1 MSPMLED
8 LKSATR
14 LLWKDKSFTAT
25 VLLTLALCIGGNVAI
40 FTVVYAVLLK
50 PLPLPAADRIL
61 LMYNAYPAA
70 TGGDSS
76 RGATAV
82 PDYYDRL
89 ESLTVFKEQALYQ
102 ASGFMIGGSGS
113 AELVRGLSV
122 TPSFFRLA
130 GVPARLGRVFVDA
143 EGEIGNEQKVVLSS
157 AFWQRLY
164 GGDPSVVGQDL
175 LINDRPHQIVGV
187 MPTDFTFSNQDV
199 QLWAPLAFSAEQK
212 SDDRRH
218 SNSWQMLGRL
228 SPGSTLT
235 QAQAQIDRL
244 NETNLDRFPQYKE
257 LLIDADFHTVV
268 VPFQDALVRDF
279 RSVLYLLWG
288 GALFVLLIGG
298 VNVAN
303 LVLIRS
309 NVRLKELGIR
319 HALGAS
325 RGRLARQ
332 LLTESVLLTLLAA
345 VLGLVIGLWSL
356 QLLGALGAD
365 ELPRGGEIALDRIA
379 VLLTLGLAGLL
390 GLALGLVP
398 VVSMSPDNL
407 QSVLRQ
413 ETRNG
418 TPSSRVQSFRTT
430 LVTAQIAVA
439 FVLIIG
445 ALLMFVS
452 FQRLLSIDPG
462 FRADHL
468 LTARVSLPAVRY
480 PSDESRRTFAE
491 RALERLRRVPGVI
504 DASLTSAIPFGNDF
518 SYRVIRA
525 VGYEPDPGES
535 LIAPSSIVV
544 DARYFETMQVP
555 LLEGRFFDARDTAD
569 SMPAI
574 IIDDKLARKFWGTQ
588 SPIGGQMYADVEL
601 TEETTLHTVIGV
613 VVEHTLYGVV
623 DVPAQIGAYFF
634 PHAQQPIRAQTFTI
648 RTRDDPQV
656 MVNTVRAEVSALDPE
671 LPPLLAQTMEELIS
685 KHLMTRR
692 TPMLIAVAFAAIALL
707 LSIIGIYGLLAY
719 RVTQRTRE
727 FGVRLALGSTVD
739 QLFRL
744 VLFDG
749 AQVLGVGLT
758 FGVAGSFLL
767 RNVVASQLY
776 EIQAMDPIV
785 LAVVMAILTVVT
797 FLACVFPA
805 RRATQIDPAAAL
817 NYE

>member
-1 MSPMLED
+1 
-8 LKSATR
+8 
-14 LLWKDKSFTAT
+14 
-25 VLLTLALCIGGNVAI
+25 
-40 FTVVYAVLLK
+40 
-50 PLPLPAADRIL
+50 
-61 LMYNAYPAA
+61 
-70 TGGDSS
+70 
-76 RGATAV
+76 
-82 PDYYDRL
+82 
-89 ESLTVFKEQALYQ
+89 
-102 ASGFMIGGSGS
+102 
-113 AELVRGLSV
+113 
-122 TPSFFRLA
+122 
-130 GVPARLGRVFVDA
+130 
-143 EGEIGNEQKVVLSS
+143 
-157 AFWQRLY
+157 
-164 GGDPSVVGQDL
+164 
-175 LINDRPHQIVGV
+175 
-187 MPTDFTFSNQDV
+187 
-199 QLWAPLAFSAEQK
+199 
-212 SDDRRH
+212 
-218 SNSWQMLGRL
+218 
-228 SPGSTLT
+228 
-235 QAQAQIDRL
+235 
-244 NETNLDRFPQYKE
+244 
-257 LLIDADFHTVV
+257 
-268 VPFQDALVRDF
+268 
-279 RSVLYLLWG
+279 
-288 GALFVLLIGG
+288 
-298 VNVAN
+298 
-303 LVLIRS
+303 
-309 NVRLKELGIR
+309 
-319 HALGAS
+319 
-325 RGRLARQ
+325 
-332 LLTESVLLTLLAA
+332 VLLTLLAA